1 MRMRHRLLSVLS
13 GLVIFP
19 PILLV
24 VLSASATLT
33 VSAAPVPPQ
42 TPVITAPALVTTG
55 VGGLKASVVAQSGCT
70 YAWTITGG
78 TITAGSGTRLITF
91 TAGPVGTLNLSC
103 IATNAAGTSSTP
115 GIASVT
121 VVAAPVTPIIT
132 APASA
137 TVGATGLLA
146 SAPEQFGCTFSWTI
160 TSGTITAGVGT
171 NEITFTAGAVGT
183 LRLTCIATN
192 AAGTHSSTGV
202 KTVAVAAVPGTPVI
216 TVPTPVTTGDAG
228 LKASVP
234 AQSGCTY
241 AWTITGGAITV
252 GSGTRL
258 ITFTAGPVGT
268 LNLSCI
274 VTNAAGTSS
283 TPGIA
288 SVTVV
293 AAPVTPVITA
303 PASATVGATGLVAMA
318 PEQSGCT
325 FTWAITGGIITAGAG
340 TNQIA
345 FTAVA
350 VGTLRLTCIAT
361 NAAGTHSST
370 SVKTVAVV
378 VVPGTPV
385 ITVPTPV
392 TTGDAGL
399 KASVPAQSGCTYA
412 WTIFGG
418 TITAGSGTRLIT
430 FTSGP
435 VGTLN
440 LSCIVTNAAGTSS
453 TPGIASASIVA
464 APVTPVITAP
474 VNTTVGTTGLL
485 ASAPNQAGCTFIWT
499 ITGGTITTGV
509 GTNQITFTADAIGI
523 LRLTCIAT
531 NAAGTRSATGSA
543 TVKVG
548 DVSPN
553 GLSYSINPAVYA
565 RGVTITPNSPT
576 STGGPVVSYSVSPA
590 LPTGLGLNLT
600 TGVISGIPTVVVA
613 ATPYTVTARN
623 SGGSTTA
630 VLTITVNETPPGS
643 LSYSQN
649 PAIYTIGMAIT
660 PNTPTSTGG
669 AVVSYSVS
677 PALPSGL
684 GLNLATGVISGM
696 PTVVVS
702 ASIYTVTGSN
712 SGGITSCPVKISV
725 VAVPTSPPVTPVVT
739 IADFLTAGK
748 VGLPATTQV
757 QGEGASYLWTLENGT
772 ITAGQGTRSI
782 FFTAGSKGS
791 LVANVTVTNAV
802 GNASVSVNA
811 TVVEAPVAG
820 IHSPGKVFY
829 DEAGL
834 VASVPDQSSMTYMWT
849 ITNGTSGGLITTG
862 NQSNSIVYSTNPNT
876 GDCQLSVAVQ
886 NQAGDTAAETVALQV
901 VENQFLVDSSIDLG
915 RSRNTVTVLSDGK
928 VLVAGGIDKLSNPVS
943 STAIYDPTSKVWS
956 SGPPLQSWRDM
967 HSATL
972 LLDGKVLLV
981 GGDMEPSTELYDPAT
996 NAWSNA
1002 GALYPARNRH
1012 TATLLLDGSVL
1023 VVGGKIGSIAPP
1035 WNTTKSVK
1043 RFNPATQ
1050 TWSDAPDLLVSRAM
1064 HTATLLPNGKVLV
1077 TGGYDASTGTILSS
1091 SELYD
1096 PSTNTWSQAGKLIQ
1110 AREFHRAVRLNDGRV
1125 LIVGGSS
1132 NAAARLSS
1140 CEIYDPITN
1149 AWASIGNLAN
1159 GRFACFC
1166 TLLSNG
1172 KVLVV
1177 GGSDVQKAEVFD
1189 MATQLWSQAGSS
1201 NALGDYC
1208 SGGLLRDGKVLT
1220 TCSGSPEF
1228 YKMAVAGPPPSDLI
1242 YSEGTPT
1249 YRTGTAITPN
1259 VPSVSGGLVK
1269 SYSVFPNLPV
1279 GLHLDTTTGIV
1290 TGTPT
1295 VLSGS
1300 TAYIVTAT
1308 NDGGSATASLAITV
1322 NDVVPLLPVISS
1334 FTAASPTIINGSGT
1348 TLSWTVGGA
1357 INLSLDHGIGDVTGL
1372 SSKYVAPTTTV
1383 TYMLTAT
1390 NAAGSVTATT
1400 TVTVASS
1407 APVITSFNAL
1417 PGTLFLGESVELY
1430 AIFTGGTGYVED
1442 PSGARLPI
1450 YSGVDIR
1457 VTPALVPGLSEGV
1470 VIYRLTV
1477 VNEQGL
1483 AGSASIS
1490 VHVVAP
1496 PSITS
1501 FTATPTSISPGDP
1514 VRLTPVYSNGTA
1526 TITPGD
1532 LTIGPD
1538 GSGQPV
1544 TLYPTVTTTYTLA
1557 VSPVNL
1563 YGGTPATST
1572 VTVTVGNPGSGIWMA
1587 TGSMSRVRSG
1597 QASTL
1602 LPGGKVL
1609 ITGGDN
1615 LLLASAEL
1623 YDPATGTSTVTGPM
1637 LHPRLGHTATLM
1649 PNGKVLIV
1657 GGDNLSPASAE
1668 VYDPSTGLFTDTT
1681 GGTSQ
1686 RRMGHSAT
1694 LLPNGKVLLAG
1705 GDSQLNL
1712 TAELYDPANGLF
1724 SITGGGQS
1732 PLGHTFHTATLL
1744 ANGDV
1749 LLAGGVGYNNAP
1761 MNTAFLYNTSVGR
1774 FNLVSLGAEP
1784 IRMSSARAFHTATLL
1799 PDGKV
1804 LLVGGRDA
1812 ANNVLATGELF
1823 DPSQGVM
1830 DSTTYG
1836 QCSPAG
1842 ALSTSRLRHTATLLP
1857 SGLVL
1862 LSGGS
1867 DASGFLSSA
1876 EVYDPSTSTAA
1887 TVPPMAKAR
1896 GFHTATLLTNGKV
1909 LVAGGSSA
1917 SGSLS
1922 DAELFDPQNSV
1933 AAPAP
1938 DATISAPSFAILGA
1952 TGLLAVVPIQSN
1964 CADFWMITD
1973 GTISDGT
1980 GTPSIH
1986 FALGTS
1992 GTTTL
1997 DALVVSRLG
2006 IPSHGTTTTHAAV
2019 FPVIS
2024 SFSSS
2029 SSTITSGSGTTLT
2042 WVVSGASSL
2051 NLDNGIGDV
2060 TGQTTKNIAPTATT
2074 TYTLTATN
2082 SAGLSVTAQVT
2093 VNVVPVIAP
2102 PVISSFTA
2110 ASPIVINGSGTTL
2123 SWAVGGAISLSVD
2136 NGIGDVTG
2144 LSSKYVA
2151 PTTTVTYMLTAT
2163 NAAGSVTATTTVTVA
2178 SSAPVITSFN
2188 ALPGTLFLG
2197 ESVELYAIFTGGT
2210 GYVEDPSGAR
2220 LPIYSGVDIRVTPAL
2235 VPGLSEGV
2243 VIYRL
2248 TVVNE
2253 QGLAGSASISVHVV
2267 APPSITSFTATPT
2280 SISPGDPVRL
2290 TPVYSN
2296 GTATITPGD
2305 LTIGPDG
2312 SGQPVTLY
2320 PTVTTTYTLAVSP
2333 VNLYGGTP
2341 ATSTVTVTVGNP
2353 GSGIWMATGSMS
2365 RVRSGQAST
2374 LLPGGKVLITGGDN
2388 LLLASA
2394 ELYDPATGTSTV
2406 TGPMLHPR
2414 LGHTAT
2420 LMPNGKVLIVGGD
2433 NLSPASAEVY
2443 DPSTGLFTDT
2453 TGGTSQRRMGHSAT
2467 LLPNGKVLL
2476 AGGDSQLNL
2485 TAELYDPANGL
2496 FSITGGGQS
2505 PLGHTFHTATLLAN
2519 GDVLLAGGVG
2529 YNNAPMNTAFL
2540 YNTSVGRFN
2549 LVSLGAEPIRM
2560 SSARAFHTA
2569 TLLPDG
2575 KVLLVGGRDAAN
2587 NVLATGELFDPSQ
2600 GVMDS
2605 TTYGQC
2611 SPAGALSTSRLRHTA
2626 TLLPSG
2632 LVLLSGGSDASG
2644 FLSSAEVYD
2653 PSTSTA
2659 ATVPPMAKARGFHT
2673 ATLLTNGKV
2682 LVAGGSSASGS
2693 LSDAELFDPQNSV
2706 AAPAPD
2712 ATISAPS
2719 FAILGATGLLAVVPI
2734 QSNCADFWMITD
2746 GTISDGTGTPS
2757 IHFALGTS
2765 GTTTLDALV
2774 VSRLGIPSHG
2784 TTTTHAAVFPVISSF
2799 SSSSSTITSGSG
2811 TTLTWVVS
2819 GASSLNLDNGIG
2831 DVTGQ
2836 TTKNIAPTVTTTYTL
2851 TATNATG
2858 LSVTGQVTV
2867 TVIPE
2872 PVISSFTATPET
2884 LKVGEAC
2891 VLTATFSGGTAVI
2904 TPGNLQ
2910 IESGKSV
2917 TVSPSSTTT
2926 YTLTLTPPVGLPV
2939 TKNVSVTVNPLKVG
2953 AWTMTG
2959 SMVAPRR
2966 DHTATLL
2973 DNGKVLVIGWMTSA
2987 AEIYDPSTGEF
2998 VSAGSTQVLHGSGAT
3013 ATCLKDGRVLIVG
3026 GNVTEDQSEIYDPGT
3041 NTFQLTGALQS
3052 PRFSHSASLLKD
3064 GRVLIA
3070 GGQYLVTGGSQSIST
3085 CEVFD
3090 PQTNS
3095 FLTTGMLLHDRAT
3108 HGAAVLPDGR
3118 VLVLGGL
3125 YTTTSPGYA
3134 APLASAEIYDPNT
3147 GVFSA
3152 TGNMGQPRSSLGP
3165 VGLPVLS
3172 NGKVLVIGGWYD
3184 SVLAATE
3191 LFDPSTGQFI
3201 QEGSLPIQQCLAT
3214 ATLLPDG
3221 LVLLT
3226 GGVNWNTTIQH
3237 YSTTSNSYLYD
3248 PTTAVFTPAADLNLP
3263 REEHTATLLPNGQVL
3278 IAGGTDVETN
3288 TISQSAELFSRG
3300 VVLPSPVVNSFTS
3313 DRTTIHNGESVN
3325 LSATYFGGIG
3335 IITPGYLLISNGSS
3349 VNVFPTTT
3357 TVYTIT
3363 VTNAGG
3369 ARATSTVLINVGPG
3383 MPVYISVGGFNV
3395 SQPPAMTP
3403 TVQSGISNLFH
3414 PSIASCSNC
3423 HAGGVGGKRANGY
3436 DHASPSIG
3444 SSCISC
3450 HEAGSDLV
3458 GTSWNGATTKA
3469 LGAGD
3474 TRPHTL
3480 TNATATYKGVATIEV
3495 SPNHFYLDRAGAVVD
3510 CSKCHV
3516 TPTGVGTVTTGSA
3529 YDLAW
3534 AFRHPSEASTYNYCY
3549 QCHPSG
3555 PPR

>member
-1417 PGTLFLGESVELY
+1417 PGTVFLG
-1430 AIFTGGTGYVED
+1430 
-1442 PSGARLPI
+1442 
-1450 YSGVDIR
+1450 
-1457 VTPALVPGLSEGV
+1457 
-1470 VIYRLTV
+1470 
-1477 VNEQGL
+1477 
-1483 AGSASIS
+1483 GSI
-1490 VHVVAP
+1490 
-1496 PSITS
+1496 
-1501 FTATPTSISPGDP
+1501 
-1514 VRLTPVYSNGTA
+1514 
-1526 TITPGD
+1526 
-1532 LTIGPD
+1532 
-1538 GSGQPV
+1538 
-1544 TLYPTVTTTYTLA
+1544 
-1557 VSPVNL
+1557 
-1563 YGGTPATST
+1563 
-1572 VTVTVGNPGSGIWMA
+1572 
-1587 TGSMSRVRSG
+1587 
-1597 QASTL
+1597 
-1602 LPGGKVL
+1602 
-1609 ITGGDN
+1609 
-1615 LLLASAEL
+1615 
-1623 YDPATGTSTVTGPM
+1623 
-1637 LHPRLGHTATLM
+1637 
-1649 PNGKVLIV
+1649 
-1657 GGDNLSPASAE
+1657 
-1668 VYDPSTGLFTDTT
+1668 
-1681 GGTSQ
+1681 
-1686 RRMGHSAT
+1686 
-1694 LLPNGKVLLAG
+1694 
-1705 GDSQLNL
+1705 
-1712 TAELYDPANGLF
+1712 
-1724 SITGGGQS
+1724 
-1732 PLGHTFHTATLL
+1732 
-1744 ANGDV
+1744 
-1749 LLAGGVGYNNAP
+1749 
-1761 MNTAFLYNTSVGR
+1761 
-1774 FNLVSLGAEP
+1774 
-1784 IRMSSARAFHTATLL
+1784 
-1799 PDGKV
+1799 
-1804 LLVGGRDA
+1804 
-1812 ANNVLATGELF
+1812 
-1823 DPSQGVM
+1823 
-1830 DSTTYG
+1830 
-1836 QCSPAG
+1836 
-1842 ALSTSRLRHTATLLP
+1842 ALS
-1857 SGLVL
+1857 
-1862 LSGGS
+1862 
-1867 DASGFLSSA
+1867 
-1876 EVYDPSTSTAA
+1876 
-1887 TVPPMAKAR
+1887 
-1896 GFHTATLLTNGKV
+1896 
-1909 LVAGGSSA
+1909 
-1917 SGSLS
+1917 
-1922 DAELFDPQNSV
+1922 
-1933 AAPAP
+1933 
-1938 DATISAPSFAILGA
+1938 
-1952 TGLLAVVPIQSN
+1952 
-1964 CADFWMITD
+1964 
-1973 GTISDGT
+1973 
-1980 GTPSIH
+1980 
-1986 FALGTS
+1986 
-1992 GTTTL
+1992 
-1997 DALVVSRLG
+1997 
-2006 IPSHGTTTTHAAV
+2006 
-2019 FPVIS
+2019 
-2024 SFSSS
+2024 
-2029 SSTITSGSGTTLT
+2029 
-2042 WVVSGASSL
+2042 
-2051 NLDNGIGDV
+2051 
-2060 TGQTTKNIAPTATT
+2060 
-2074 TYTLTATN
+2074 
-2082 SAGLSVTAQVT
+2082 
-2093 VNVVPVIAP
+2093 
-2102 PVISSFTA
+2102 
-2110 ASPIVINGSGTTL
+2110 
-2123 SWAVGGAISLSVD
+2123 
-2136 NGIGDVTG
+2136 
-2144 LSSKYVA
+2144 
-2151 PTTTVTYMLTAT
+2151 
-2163 NAAGSVTATTTVTVA
+2163 
-2178 SSAPVITSFN
+2178 
-2188 ALPGTLFLG
+2188 
-2197 ESVELYAIFTGGT
+2197 AIFTGGT